1 MTKLFR
7 NCRYEV
13 LVYTP
18 NEGLWSRH
26 SSLPSARRAYREVV
40 NNRRGDHSAGMRV
53 ELRDTLSRVLLERG
67 EARA

>member
-7 NCRYEV
+7 SCRYEV

-26 SSLPSARRAYREVV
+26 SSLPSARRSYREVV
-40 NNRRGDHSAGMRV
+40 NNRRGDHPAGMRV
-53 ELRDTLSRVLLERG
+53 ELRDILDRPLVLERG
-67 EARA
+67 AAR